1 MWEWTVV
8 LNLLQKDQVRGS
20 ILSQVSAEEDFSLN
34 QMQFNYQEQQIKK
47 YFIGFAVFYTLILVV
62 SGIGTFSA
70 YDGFISKF
78 STYSALLIYFLVSF

>member
-8 LNLLQKDQVRGS
+8 LNLLQKHQVRDS

-47 YFIGFAVFYTLILVV
+47 YFIGFGIFYTLIIMV
-62 SGIGTFSA
+62 SGIGIFSD
-70 YDGFISKF
+70 DGFITKF